1 MARYLLIDAKASQK
15 IKISVYYTKNQRLD
29 LYYKGKY
36 IPPTNAQETS
46 PGQYTYAT
54 TKSVEELTPKLSDA
68 VGTNFFD
75 TASHFMQ
82 IIMNGDDAF
91 TIKTS
96 PMVVLSLTV
105 DVVGDADFFDEDK
118 IIDNLAA
125 LLGIDK
131 SKIKIANIVKESRR
145 RKREGID
152 LQIEISEQP
161 IADESEM
168 NVTKVTEM
176 AEALTK
182 VSEKF
187 VETVQKGELATALD
201 VTVKSV
207 AIEMPTIPPADQRN
221 ETVNQEEAEKQTGEL
236 FSVKQEKEAAADLSN
251 QASIAVL
258 IPDSFKLISSN
269 ASIRMLSNYHLKSK
283 VLTSDSQIV
292 QLLGAGDNKWRAT
305 VSVTEGPKNGRLLGT
320 DEVTFTLGYGN
331 LTDIRLSRKG
341 NYKLKLKVT
350 HPTTVNHEINDIEVE
365 VIEQD
370 ENSPHRRIQLKFN
383 ADYSTIVKDQD
394 DFTSYISTLLSTKY
408 PDYTFEDVDHYEGS
422 LIVEA
427 TVSTST
433 ANKDDTEANLSP
445 PTLDT
450 QAAVKKMSSDIETAG
465 FKIEYNGASVDISD
479 FDGNEVVIPEPP
491 TEDNGGD
498 GSDGGSD
505 VNTAAIIIPIFMVLV
520 IGYVVIRSALDL
532 SEHWPDPILIS
543 FARTAELWSEHWPES
558 QGVFHETLRTEVRT
572 GPSVVR
578 TKICNVAFMNV
589 QMVMKKEGTSIT
601 TLVLP
606 RSSALPVF

>member
-1 MARYLLIDAKASQK
+1 MDHGWCGGYTCQQRISTFYALVVMNKEYKIYLTSTQPQSFRYLLIDATASQK

-46 PGQYTYAT
+46 PGQYSYAT
-54 TKSVEELTPKLSDA
+54 TKTVEELTPSLSDA

-96 PMVVLSLTV
+96 PKVVLSLTV

-182 VSEKF
+182 V
-187 VETVQKGELATALD
+187 
-201 VTVKSV
+201 
-207 AIEMPTIPPADQRN
+207 
-221 ETVNQEEAEKQTGEL
+221 AEKQTGEL

-258 IPDSFKLISSN
+258 IP
-269 ASIRMLSNYHLKSK
+269 
-283 VLTSDSQIV
+283 
-292 QLLGAGDNKWRAT
+292 
-305 VSVTEGPKNGRLLGT
+305 
-320 DEVTFTLGYGN
+320 
-331 LTDIRLSRKG
+331 
-341 NYKLKLKVT
+341 
-350 HPTTVNHEINDIEVE
+350 
-365 VIEQD
+365 
-370 ENSPHRRIQLKFN
+370 
-383 ADYSTIVKDQD
+383 
-394 DFTSYISTLLSTKY
+394 
-408 PDYTFEDVDHYEGS
+408 
-422 LIVEA
+422 
-427 TVSTST
+427 
-433 ANKDDTEANLSP
+433 
-445 PTLDT
+445 
-450 QAAVKKMSSDIETAG
+450 
-465 FKIEYNGASVDISD
+465 
-479 FDGNEVVIPEPP
+479 
-491 TEDNGGD
+491 
-498 GSDGGSD
+498 
-505 VNTAAIIIPIFMVLV
+505 
-520 IGYVVIRSALDL
+520 
-532 SEHWPDPILIS
+532 
-543 FARTAELWSEHWPES
+543 
-558 QGVFHETLRTEVRT
+558 
-572 GPSVVR
+572 
-578 TKICNVAFMNV
+578 
-589 QMVMKKEGTSIT
+589 
-601 TLVLP
+601 
-606 RSSALPVF
+606 